1 MLKVSQYIVDLKTTL
16 PQSFYTFQFSKR
28 LALTIWPAKSS
39 IDLQVKIIAEF
50 FFSSGTRCLYF
61 PSLYRLIIIQHNS
74 LKYLLPNFTPK
85 NLIRNYYEVV
95 FSSFEGTQSIVS
107 MCLRFHAVSL
117 LPRVSQNLVN
127 SPRLRRD
134 SPPRCLTGF

>member
-50 FFSSGTRCLYF
+50 FFSSGTRCSYF
-61 PSLYRLIIIQHNS
+61 PSLYGLIIIQHNS